1 MKNQNVSYILCSTI
15 VLVCYLS
22 SSKVDA
28 WGGLFNRFNPSMLS
42 DLGYGNGG
50 GGYGKELYSAAHS
63 GPASNKIED
72 VLDEESSAGTG
83 SLDGC
88 AGKMCTANEHCCD
101 KHVCVDADE
110 TTGTCMPSWG
120 KKQGEHCYND
130 QDCESGFLCMGTGA
144 RRTCQS
150 PNPGDKILGEECR
163 TSSECNGSKGLCCKL
178 IRRARSQPKK
188 LCSYYV
194 DPQNCLGPVAASPV
208 AGSREFTAGEKR
220 LEQVI
225 LTSYI
230 LIRSK

>member
-63 GPASNKIED
+63 GVSIIYSAWYKYVKNMNIRDIFTSWDLKCFAPVFQPASNKIED

-110 TTGTCMPSWG
+110 
-120 KKQGEHCYND
+120 
-130 QDCESGFLCMGTGA
+130 
-144 RRTCQS
+144 
-150 PNPGDKILGEECR
+150 
-163 TSSECNGSKGLCCKL
+163 
-178 IRRARSQPKK
+178 
-188 LCSYYV
+188 
-194 DPQNCLGPVAASPV
+194 
-208 AGSREFTAGEKR
+208 SRF
-220 LEQVI
+220 
-225 LTSYI
+225 
-230 LIRSK
+230 